1 MPNIR
6 FSGDPKEYHAFPE
19 NVHGT
24 RIFKTESGDDF
35 RAQLLENFDT
45 LIQ

>member
-1 MPNIR
+1 MSNIR

-19 NVHGT
+19 NVQGT
-24 RIFKTESGDDF
+24 RIFKTESGDDV
-35 RAQLLENFDT
+35 RAQLLDYLDT